1 MYNGAL
7 FSGLVVLIRCLFS
20 PLQLFSNKAF
30 NRSLSAVNQITIS
43 RPSFELRYKLFPT
56 EIYFLL
62 LIGEKET
69 SWYY

>member
-20 PLQLFSNKAF
+20 PLELFSNKAF
-30 NRSLSAVNQITIS
+30 NRSLSAVDQMTIP
-43 RPSFELRYKLFPT
+43 RPSFELRYKLFLT

-62 LIGEKET
+62 VIGEKET